1 MLPKKPRTKK
11 KHQEEQSK
19 MARQSPY
26 SAMQHRPT
34 QWSTLSKYRKK
45 KSFENEREKKV
56 LGTFQSILQRT
67 RGGAGRADWRSIDT
81 NFFICL
87 SKKKK
92 KKKKISLS
100 ESTQLIKRY
109 VQTRVMRFQA
119 RQITLAFAR
128 VARISAKRRS
138 SQLRP
143 QVQVPDYSWLIFSS
157 D

>member
-1 MLPKKPRTKK
+1 L
-11 KHQEEQSK
+11 
-19 MARQSPY
+19 
-26 SAMQHRPT
+26 
-34 QWSTLSKYRKK
+34 
-45 KSFENEREKKV
+45 
-56 LGTFQSILQRT
+56 
-67 RGGAGRADWRSIDT
+67 
-81 NFFICL
+81 FIK
-87 SKKKK
+87 KKKK